1 MAEERRSAPRARI
14 SGARVTYESAN
25 GDHTE
30 TDALNLA
37 RGGLFVRTERPLAV
51 GKRLALEIQVAG
63 ELVPWSALGRVVWI
77 REHDDGDRRPA
88 GMGVKLIDVEDSV
101 AATIERLVAG
111 RAHIDGGIDSPP
123 QPALVAPI
131 VSVGAPRERTIHG
144 LGASSFPVAERPI
157 PREAAAPP
165 SMTPEPEEAREPSVV
180 VALVS
185 RSKRA
190 PEQRDAASSRS
201 LPRGGDVLDR
211 AADGQAWERSR
222 LDVRTA
228 LAGRDR
234 RGGISAS
241 RWRYRPG
248 ANLRARRC
256 STALSGRR
264 ASGAGL
270 DADRVRLRVGR
281 ARDGPDG
288 KREYDRRERDRD
300 CDDRSDVHCN
310 RGAVRVERAAK
321 AARRADAARRGFQE
335 ARGRGQPLLTSG
347 RRSSPREGALPLYLP
362 VFCVEVPVR

>member
-131 VSVGAPRERTIHG
+131 VSVGAARERTIHG

-180 VALVS
+180 VDLVS
-185 RSKRA
+185 RSTPTGPTEANGRRSKETLRPAAPYLEAAMSSTAPPTAKRGNGRGWMFVLLLLVA
-190 PEQRDAASSRS
+190 TGAAAY
-201 LPRGGDVLDR
+201 LLLD
-211 AADGQAWERSR
+211 
-222 LDVRTA
+222 
-228 LAGRDR
+228 
-234 RGGISAS
+234 GGI
-241 RWRYRPG
+241 
-248 ANLRARRC
+248 
-256 STALSGRR
+256 
-264 ASGAGL
+264 
-270 DADRVRLRVGR
+270 DRVRTSEPAAAPRPSPAAAPPAPASTLTASASGSAATATAPTASANTIGANANASASATPTTAATSTATAPPSAPSGLRKPLVAPTPHAVGS
-281 ARDGPDG
+281 
-288 KREYDRRERDRD
+288 KRPVD
-300 CDDRSDVHCN
+300 
-310 RGAVRVERAAK
+310 
-321 AARRADAARRGFQE
+321 
-335 ARGRGQPLLTSG
+335 
-347 RRSSPREGALPLYLP
+347 EGNPY
-362 VFCVEVPVR
+362 